1 MNIGDIFP
9 DVLGTD
15 SEGRDVKLSD
25 FPGKRFIVYFYPKD
39 NTPGCTAED
48 AASETVTNH
57 GQAKAMS

>member
-39 NTPGCTAED
+39 NTPGCTAEACSLRD
-48 AASETVTNH
+48 GYES
-57 GQAKAMS
+57 

>member
-39 NTPGCTAED
+39 NTPGCTAEACSLRD
-48 AASETVTNH
+48 GTNH